1 MNRNMPPA
9 EQDWIDHLDGRLE
22 GPRRLAFDAWLAEH
36 PDAACE
42 LEDLRSLDA
51 DLVLMPLPELTEAE
65 LDQARARVLAALP
78 AHTPVVSAAPTT
90 GLLVCLGRLAWLP
103 AAAAALFIGVLLG
116 RGPLQAPETLG
127 EPLSS
132 ALIDGRNDELR
143 TVDGAPET
151 NGGSPLQ
158 RQLDIQGL
166 DVDRNQSVRIRL
178 KETNSYE
185 INGRTTDL
193 EVQSTLSYIVRND
206 RDPKR
211 RQTAIQLLETHCQG
225 EDVCQ
230 VLVYAMTQDP
240 VADVRREAALALKDD
255 QQNTMVRQ
263 SYIKMLVEDP
273 SPALRQLAQGIL
285 AQGGGPEVVGR

>member
-1 MNRNMPPA
+1 MNRTTPPA

-22 GPRRLAFDAWLAEH
+22 GPRRLAFEAWLAEH
-36 PDAACE
+36 PEDARE

-51 DLVLMPLPELTEAE
+51 DLVLIPLPELSEAE

-78 AHTPVVSAAPTT
+78 GRAPAAVVAPAPS
-90 GLLVCLGRLAWLP
+90 LLVRLSRLAWLP
-103 AAAAALFIGVLLG
+103 AAAAALVIGVVLG
-116 RGPLQAPETLG
+116 RGPLQAPG

-143 TVDGAPET
+143 TVDGAPVT
-151 NGGSPLQ
+151 DGGSPLQ
-158 RQLDIQGL
+158 RQLDIQDL

-193 EVQSTLSYIVRND
+193 EVQNTLSYIVRND